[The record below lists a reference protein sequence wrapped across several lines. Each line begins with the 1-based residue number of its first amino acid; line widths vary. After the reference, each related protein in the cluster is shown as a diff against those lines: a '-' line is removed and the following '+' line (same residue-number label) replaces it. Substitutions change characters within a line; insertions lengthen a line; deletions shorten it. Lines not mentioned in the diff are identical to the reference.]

1 MKKRIEKD
9 LDTKERA
16 CDFSLR
22 RLSRFIEPSILLFL
36 SNGNYHGYELI
47 DRLSFLGFHKEDID
61 IGAIYRVL
69 RRLEKEGF
77 VKSKWESDGGRR
89 RRVYRI
95 TRQGRDLLASWVER
109 IRERRDALNRFIK
122 VYEEGL

>member
-1 MKKRIEKD
+1 MEKRMKKE
-9 LDTKERA
+9 LDAKERA
-16 CDFSLR
+16 CDFSIR
-22 RLSRFIEPSILLFL
+22 RISRFIEPSILLFL
-36 SNGNYHGYELI
+36 SRQDYHGYELI

-61 IGAIYRVL
+61 IGAVYRVL

-77 VKSKWESDGGRR
+77 VRSKWESRGGRR

-95 TRQGRDLLASWVER
+95 TRQGKELLASWVGR
-109 IRERRDALNRFIK
+109 IRERREALDRFIA

>member
-1 MKKRIEKD
+1 MRKKIEED
-9 LDTKERA
+9 LNVKERA

-36 SNGNYHGYELI
+36 SKEDCHGYELI

-61 IGAIYRVL
+61 IGAVYRVL

-77 VKSKWESDGGRR
+77 VKSKWESRGGRR
-89 RRVYRI
+89 RRMYRI
-95 TRQGRDLLASWVER
+95 TRQGRELLSSWIER
-109 IRERRDALNRFIK
+109 IRERRDALNRFIRL
-122 VYEEGL
+122 YEEGL

>member
-22 RLSRFIEPSILLFL
+22 RLSRFVEPSLLLFL
-36 SNGNYHGYELI
+36 SRNDCHGYELMERI
-47 DRLSFLGFHKEDID
+47 SFLGFNREDID
-61 IGAIYRVL
+61 IGAVYRVL

-77 VKSKWESDGGRR
+77 VKSKWESGGGRR

-95 TRQGRDLLASWVER
+95 TRQGRDLLASWIER
-109 IRERRDALNRFIK
+109 IRERRDALNRFIE
-122 VYEEGL
+122 VYEEEL